1 MGLFAKLPLKPDPF
15 LLFLIGVVAAAS
27 LAPVSGVMADWVGKL
42 ADLAIVLL
50 FFLHGAKLSRE
61 AILRGAG
68 NWRLHLLVLG
78 STYVLF
84 PALGLGLAALAAG
97 WVDPVLLSGLTY
109 LSLLPS
115 TVQSSIA
122 FTAIAGGNVAAA
134 VCSASLS
141 NLLGIFLTPLL
152 VGLFMNAAG
161 EGAASSWHAIEAII
175 FQLLVPFLGGHLLRP
190 LIGGFI
196 DHHKKILQPVDRGS
210 ILLVVYSAFSAAVI
224 QGIWTKVSGF
234 DLLALLLLSA
244 VILAVV
250 MIVNSLVARLI
261 GMPREDSIVML
272 FCGSK
277 KSLVSGVPM
286 AGALFPPAQ
295 VGMII
300 LPLMIFHQ
308 LQLFVCAW
316 LANRLRRQGE
326 APAMAEAIAAVDPT
340 ALPRTEADI
349 DAAAAK
355 IGIAIPEGCK
365 PGVAANLEL
374 LGRHADRLVGKR
386 QT

>member
-1 MGLFAKLPLKPDPF
+1 
-15 LLFLIGVVAAAS
+15 
-27 LAPVSGVMADWVGKL
+27 
-42 ADLAIVLL
+42 
-50 FFLHGAKLSRE
+50 
-61 AILRGAG
+61 
-68 NWRLHLLVLG
+68 
-78 STYVLF
+78 
-84 PALGLGLAALAAG
+84 
-97 WVDPVLLSGLTY
+97 
-109 LSLLPS
+109 
-115 TVQSSIA
+115 
-122 FTAIAGGNVAAA
+122 
-134 VCSASLS
+134 
-141 NLLGIFLTPLL
+141 
-152 VGLFMNAAG
+152 
-161 EGAASSWHAIEAII
+161 
-175 FQLLVPFLGGHLLRP
+175 
-190 LIGGFI
+190 
-196 DHHKKILQPVDRGS
+196 
-210 ILLVVYSAFSAAVI
+210 
-224 QGIWTKVSGF
+224 
-234 DLLALLLLSA
+234 
-244 VILAVV
+244 
-250 MIVNSLVARLI
+250 
-261 GMPREDSIVML
+261 ML